1 MELQQFITWALQ
13 LSILLVA
20 FGYGLEATTTDA
32 RDLMRR
38 PELLGRSFL
47 ATFVIV
53 PIVAVVLVRAFQV
66 PNAADVALVALAISP
81 LPALMPSYLITAV
94 HQRSYPVGPT
104 VMIAMLS
111 IAIIP
116 LLVALVGRY
125 LGPSVVSPLRAASVI
140 AVIVVLPLVAGMAV
154 RALRPALAD
163 RVALPSTLL
172 GTVLLRL
179 ATVTLLV
186 TSLPAI
192 WALIANGTVIAVAI
206 LVVVGFAV
214 GHWLGGPDHDGR
226 TVLALTSGFHH
237 PAVTLAIA
245 AVSPSD
251 RYFAAAIVL
260 YLLLGDIVGLPYT
273 IWRQRNRGQPT
284 DAEAAAIV
292 LGAREKAVDDVRAG
306 RAAPYHFAPPSQPS
320 SSDGVPASRSTDG
333 GEPSKRNRH

>member
-13 LSILLVA
+13 LSILVVA

-38 PELLGRSFL
+38 PELLGRSLL
-47 ATFVIV
+47 AMFVVV
-53 PIVAVVLVRAFQV
+53 PIAAVVLVHTFQV
-66 PNAADVALVALAISP
+66 PKAADVALIALAISP
-81 LPALMPSYLITAV
+81 LSALMPPYVITAV
-94 HQRSYPVGPT
+94 RRPSYPVAVM

-111 IAIIP
+111 IAIVP
-116 LLVALVGRY
+116 LLVALIGRY

-140 AVIVVLPLVAGMAV
+140 AAIVLLPLIAGMVV

-186 TSLPAI
+186 TNLPAI
-192 WALIANGTVIAVAI
+192 WTLIANGTVIAVAV

-226 TVLALTSGFHH
+226 TVLALTSGFRH

-245 AVSPSD
+245 AVSASD
-251 RYFAAAIVL
+251 RHFAAAIVL
-260 YLLLGDIVGLPYT
+260 YLLLGDIVGLPYK
-273 IWRQRNRGQPT
+273 IWRQKNRGQPT

-306 RAAPYHFAPPSQPS
+306 RAAPYYFAPPSQPT
-320 SSDGVPASRSTDG
+320 SSDGVPASPSTDG
-333 GEPSKRNRH
+333 GDPAKRNRH